1 MELEKLIKL
10 LNDVLGSLTSER
22 MAALEA
28 CTSVTDVLK
37 FMAELGVELPD
48 ELLEAVA

>member
-1 MELEKLIKL
+1 MELEKLISL

-22 MAALEA
+22 MTALES
-28 CTSVTDVLK
+28 CTTVAEVLK
-37 FMAELGVELPD
+37 FMGDLGVELPD